1 MQTPQL
7 SYRTA
12 AAPASTHPEPSSQQ
26 AIEDKRKHIRV
37 ILRWHRASALR
48 WLGFAVTLVVFAFIA
63 MKILKAN
70 IAQSYKQPL
79 PAPEDAV
86 VTAARSGWS
95 ATLNALRLA
104 HYPPAATAQIVGGGN
119 GGNGGDGGDD
129 DGSEAGA
136 LRYGAHTD
144 YQTFTVLRADA
155 AVGGL
160 QVQLPDGRWLAP
172 WLEGRPPSVERWRP
186 PPAASA
192 AAAPLDEADTGP
204 ARAAGCC
211 SVS

>member
-104 HYPPAATAQIVGGGN
+104 QRKYVIVDPQFGLGN
-119 GGNGGDGGDD
+119 RLRTFA
-129 DGSEAGA
+129 SAKA
-136 LRYGAHTD
+136 L
-144 YQTFTVLRADA
+144 ADA
-155 AVGGL
+155 SKAM
-160 QVQLPDGRWLAP
+160 
-172 WLEGRPPSVERWRP
+172 VEV
-186 PPAASA
+186 A
-192 AAAPLDEADTGP
+192 AAIGH
-204 ARAAGCC
+204 
-211 SVS
+211 